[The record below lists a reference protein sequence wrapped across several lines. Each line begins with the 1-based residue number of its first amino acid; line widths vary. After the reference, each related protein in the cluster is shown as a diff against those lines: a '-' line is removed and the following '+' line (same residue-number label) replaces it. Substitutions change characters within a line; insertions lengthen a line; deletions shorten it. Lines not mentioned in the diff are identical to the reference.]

1 MPLEAG
7 DWAACG
13 AFLLTTWRPCDVKH
27 HCKSTRAPLKRA
39 PNPRQQHETPTDNLL
54 HPPAAKKIRAE
65 AKAAAKTRAP
75 RPWAPLLAARLRQL
89 AGGTQRALLDAAH
102 TQGPPHHCNTMMDM
116 DAIFPMVRARPA
128 SSPPR
133 KDTLS
138 VVPPP
143 LDAAAALRRRSVR
156 AWQAS
161 PLLAPAT
168 PLPIIFIACSPLL
181 LRSAPLPLLLRS
193 ASLPANAS
201 VAFPPETARLAAHR
215 QLVAAP

>member
-1 MPLEAG
+1 MAAAVERELAPPPSTFAWGPSSSRGEA
-7 DWAACG
+7 AAR
-13 AFLLTTWRPCDVKH
+13 T
-27 HCKSTRAPLKRA
+27 

-54 HPPAAKKIRAE
+54 HPPAAKKNSRRSKGGGENAR
-65 AKAAAKTRAP
+65 AAALG
-75 RPWAPLLAARLRQL
+75 PLLAARLRQL

-128 SSPPR
+128 SSPR

-138 VVPPP
+138 GPPSSERCCCAPPP
-143 LDAAAALRRRSVR
+143 LRVCLINL
-156 AWQAS
+156 S

-168 PLPIIFIACSPLL
+168 SLSFIFIACSPLL

-201 VAFPPETARLAAHR
+201 VTFPPETARLAAHR